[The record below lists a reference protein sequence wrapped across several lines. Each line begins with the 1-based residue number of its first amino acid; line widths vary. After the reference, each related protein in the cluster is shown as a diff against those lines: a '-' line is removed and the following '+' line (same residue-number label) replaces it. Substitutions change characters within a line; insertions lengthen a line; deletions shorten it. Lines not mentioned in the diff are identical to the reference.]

1 MEEWLLC
8 PDGGKK
14 TRVKLRRDTELKN
27 FLVFCTWCKKEF
39 LVDVKEYKITMI
51 SKPDAG
57 R

>member
-8 PDGGKK
+8 PDCGKK
-14 TRVKLRRDTELKN
+14 TRVKLRKDTELKN
-27 FLVFCTWCKKEF
+27 FLVFCNWCKKEF
-39 LVDVKEYKITMI
+39 LVDVREYKITTI